1 MPEPGVVTIAR
12 KEFFDHIRSHRFLF
26 LFGILLL
33 VVSMGVLSGTADY
46 HTKVEQYNSMQKSIS
61 SSPGGESSLPAYL
74 EYLFVKPSMLLV
86 FYKMSLLFV
95 MIGGILGIAMGFDL
109 VTREKE
115 SKSLKIL
122 LAHPMYRDEV
132 INGKALGGIAAIALA
147 LIIVLVLSF
156 GILLVTGIV
165 PEGSDFLFIFLFALA
180 TFLYISTC
188 FALALLMSTVSED
201 SGKALIYSLVLF
213 IVLTSLVPTVVSTPL
228 VMKTIIGPQP
238 EMPHVLADQILT
250 SIPQS
255 GSDATGAAAQTDVPL
270 QDPNQELWDRYNDQ
284 TREYGDRQMRLRDT
298 QYLFSPSKNYE
309 KITTCLTSPDMIRYM
324 LYFTMIESPLQKTDA
339 QGQELSATIAYLPD
353 LNFDES
359 GILSLITGNLIALFV
374 LPAVFF
380 GLAYVRFMRMDIR

>member
-1 MPEPGVVTIAR
+1 MPDPSVVTIAR
-12 KEFFDHIRSHRFLF
+12 KEFFDHIRSHRFLI
-26 LFGILLL
+26 LLGILLL

-46 HTKVEQYNSMQKSIS
+46 NTKVKQYNSMQKSVS

-74 EYLFVKPSMLLV
+74 EYMFVKPSVLLV

-122 LAHPMYRDEV
+122 LVHPMYRDEV

-156 GILLVTGIV
+156 GILLISGIV
-165 PEGSDFLFIFLFALA
+165 PEGSEFLFISLFALA

-188 FALALLMSTVSED
+188 FAISLFMSTICEE

-213 IVLTSLVPTVVSTPL
+213 IILTSLVPTVVSTPL

-238 EMPHVLADQILT
+238 EMPQVLADQILA
-250 SIPQS
+250 SVPGS
-255 GSDATGAAAQTDVPL
+255 GNDASGTTAQADAPAN
-270 QDPNQELWDRYNDQ
+270 DPNQELWDRYNEQ
-284 TREYGDRQMRLRDT
+284 TREYGDRQMRMRDT
-298 QYLFSPSKNYE
+298 QYLFSPAKNYE

-339 QGQELSATIAYLPD
+339 QGQELSATIAYMPD

-359 GILSLITGNLIALFV
+359 GILSLIAGNLIALLV
-374 LPAVFF
+374 LPSVFF